1 MELIVGIIIGAFL
14 GWNLPQPSWA
24 QTLQSKIVDLLR
36 RRS

>member
-24 QTLQSKIVDLLR
+24 QTVQSKIVDLLR
-36 RRS
+36 RKS